1 MKTHSPVL
9 VNEALLI
16 SEELNRTA
24 ILLKEAWRDGIQ
36 EAWNSYYQDKNKTH
50 VERILRGLHDNM
62 RVKPE
67 SLSEISF
74 HQTFG
79 AEIFE
84 GEVWFQRYL
93 KTDDEVC
100 LCQAFDFYYGIYRKI
115 STSLENLKMVHLE
128 NVSPKLLST

>member
-1 MKTHSPVL
+1 MKSHSHIL

-24 ILLKEAWRDGIQ
+24 ILLKESWKEGIQ
-36 EAWNSYYQDKNKTH
+36 EAWNSYTQDKNKAH

-62 RVKPE
+62 RVAPE

-74 HQTFG
+74 HQTYG

-84 GEVWFQRYL
+84 AEAWF
-93 KTDDEVC
+93 
-100 LCQAFDFYYGIYRKI
+100 
-115 STSLENLKMVHLE
+115 
-128 NVSPKLLST
+128 